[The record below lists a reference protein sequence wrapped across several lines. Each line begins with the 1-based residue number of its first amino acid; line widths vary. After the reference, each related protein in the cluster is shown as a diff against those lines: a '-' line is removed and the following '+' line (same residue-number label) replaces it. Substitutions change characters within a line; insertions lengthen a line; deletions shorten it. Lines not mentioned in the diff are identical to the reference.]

1 MKDDHETICKK
12 KVLLIGSGNL
22 LGANGNCVKNVA
34 NEFDRRGYKV
44 YVIATSCND
53 LTKYE
58 NDNICLSQINESLF
72 EKLLNNKENRRF
84 VQWFFA
90 FINLIRRILIL
101 PFYPNVSPINSVKVY
116 KNARRLINTEKIKV
130 VVSFYRPYEAIYA
143 SKRIKQKF
151 SDIKVFVFHLDL
163 LTSPKIA
170 FNFAKPLLVKRFR
183 EAFDDEL
190 DIVDRVIVPESVD
203 HAQIV
208 GTHNIEK
215 LALSGFPVCSI
226 NEPRIMPD
234 FMYDKT
240 MLNVVYIGS
249 LDKMNRDPTIALKV
263 LNKVNESR
271 EGRVQLHIWGKVDDY
286 IVKQISN
293 YQYINY
299 HGSIDHKYTPWLLEN
314 ADCFLNISN
323 YITFNMLPSK
333 IFQYFEFDKP
343 ILNFVKNIEDCSLN
357 YFVRMSNALNIM
369 EDNIEDSII
378 NDINNYL
385 ESFSNEQKK
394 EKDLYMYTPAYFVG
408 LIERD
413 IFDEHIESNEL

>member
-1 MKDDHETICKK
+1 MKDNQEIINEK

-34 NEFDRRGYKV
+34 NEFERRGYKV

-58 NDNICLSQINESLF
+58 NGNICLSQIKESLF
-72 EKLLNNKENRRF
+72 EKLLDNKKSRLF
-84 VQWFFA
+84 VHWFFIL
-90 FINLIRRILIL
+90 INLFRRILII

-130 VVSFYRPYEAIYA
+130 VVSFYRPYEAIYV
-143 SKRIKQKF
+143 SKRIKQKYC
-151 SDIKVFVFHLDL
+151 DTKVFVFHLDL
-163 LTSPKIA
+163 LTSPKTA
-170 FNFAKPLLVKRFR
+170 FNFTKSLQVKRVR
-183 EAFDDEL
+183 EALDDEL
-190 DIVDRVIVPESVD
+190 VKVDRIIVPESVD
-203 HAQIV
+203 RTQIV
-208 GTHNIEK
+208 GLHNLEK
-215 LALSGFPVCSI
+215 FALSGFPVCSI
-226 NEPRIMPD
+226 NEPRKVPD
-234 FMYDKT
+234 FSYDSS

-249 LDKMNRDPTIALKV
+249 LDKINRDPSIAFKV

-271 EGRVQLHIWGKVDDY
+271 KGRVKLHIWGKVDYY
-286 IVKQISN
+286 IVKQISK

-299 HGSIDHKYTPWLLEN
+299 HGAIDHEYTYWLLKN

-323 YITFNMLPSK
+323 CITFKMLPSK

-343 ILNFVKNIEDCSLN
+343 ILNFVKNNEDCSLE
-357 YFVRMSNALNIM
+357 YFVRMSNAFNIR
-369 EDNIEDSII
+369 EDDIRDNIV

-385 ESFSNEQKK
+385 ESFSNGQKK
-394 EKDLYMYTPAYFVG
+394 DNNLYMYTPAYFVD

-413 IFDEHIESNEL
+413 IFDE